1 VQMASWR
8 WIGGVTM
15 RDGVHWSGG
24 QIEGIMLFIG
34 TIVQY
39 VRAMASNAAMSCP
52 SYPLLQPHLSQ

>member
-1 VQMASWR
+1 
-8 WIGGVTM
+8 M